1 MSMSIQEHEFTRFIK
16 LLDATGCLKH
26 VILVGSWA
34 EYLFRKLGILEGF
47 EPNIRTL
54 DVDFLVRNARK
65 PAEPIHLASAAR
77 NAGYIVESD
86 RLTGTTKIMDRSGL
100 EMEFLIGKMGAGA
113 ESSLE
118 TNIGVSAQSLWHM
131 DILSRNAVEVSYL
144 GMTLLVPS
152 PEAYAVHKMV
162 INKERKGKQ
171 EKDAEAAR
179 IIWPHLNKDE
189 IDRIRRSLTKKEDA
203 AVCVFM
209 KEVLGF

>member
-1 MSMSIQEHEFTRFIK
+1 
-16 LLDATGCLKH
+16 
-26 VILVGSWA
+26 
-34 EYLFRKLGILEGF
+34 
-47 EPNIRTL
+47 
-54 DVDFLVRNARK
+54 
-65 PAEPIHLASAAR
+65 
-77 NAGYIVESD
+77 
-86 RLTGTTKIMDRSGL
+86 
-100 EMEFLIGKMGAGA
+100 MEFLIGKMGAGA

-131 DILSRNAVEVSYL
+131 DILSRNTVEVSYL

-162 INKERKGKQ
+162 INKERKGN
-171 EKDAEAAR
+171 AEAAR
-179 IIWPHLNKDE
+179 IIWPHLNMDE